1 MVSITHPWKVSK
13 GDRIA
18 QLLILPYV
26 GIGHSNKKRGSGG
39 FGSIGQA
46 VTFLT
51 EKILESRPTCQ
62 VNVSD
67 KNFQGLID
75 TGADVSIICSQH
87 WAKAWPTRPA
97 PISIVGLGQAQRL
110 KALWYCLVQ
119 GLINNQ
125 LLSNVILLIYLSIYG
140 VVIFWNNGMLRYIFL
155 QINIARSVAKLCSI
169 KVIYQDWDW
178 AKINKEEFTLWL
190 LKILSF
196 PLFTSGHCSY

>member
-1 MVSITHPWKVSK
+1 M
-13 GDRIA
+13 
-18 QLLILPYV
+18 
-26 GIGHSNKKRGSGG
+26 GIGHSNKKWGSGG
-39 FGSIGQA
+39 FGSTGQA
-46 VTFLT
+46 RIFLT
-51 EKILESRPTCQ
+51 EKILKSRPTCK
-62 VNVSD
+62 VNISG

-75 TGADVSIICSQH
+75 TEADVSIICSQH

-140 VVIFWNNGMLRYIFL
+140 VVIFWNNDMLRYIFL

-169 KVIYQDWDW
+169 KVIYQDRDW

-196 PLFTSGHCSY
+196 PLFTSGHGSY